1 MKSSNHQKKKRKSFQ
16 SVVAIVLAVLI
27 LGSLVSTA
35 LITMASA
42 KSSSEIKRE
51 IDALKK
57 EAQKIAEQGAALEK
71 EIETNKTQTQT
82 TIDEKSA
89 IDQRIQITES
99 EIRNANA
106 QIQQYSLLIAE
117 KQSELEAAL
126 AEQEEMNARYKT
138 RLRAMEENGK
148 VSYWS
153 VLFRASSF
161 SDLLDRIDLIHE
173 IAEADQ
179 RMLQQMEELSVK
191 IEQDRKA
198 LEEEMA
204 AQETAKAALAEME
217 ETLKSQRA
225 EADILLRDLAVEAE
239 TLSAEFLANE
249 DEEAALR
256 ALIMSAQADYEA
268 ALSAEEAARLAA
280 QNKNNVAGGGS
291 SGGSVSPSSSGF
303 VSPLPA
309 GTSYVSCPYGWRI
322 HPLWGDKRFHYG
334 VDLAAN
340 ANTPVYAIASGTVTT
355 ATYGDANGYYISLS
369 HGGGYGSVY
378 CHLNSFAVSAGDSV
392 SQGQVIGYVG
402 STGWS
407 TGPHLHF
414 EIHKNGST
422 VNPMEYISV
431 S

>member
-1 MKSSNHQKKKRKSFQ
+1 MKPGKQQNKKRKSFQ
-16 SVVAIVLAVLI
+16 SVVAIILAI
-27 LGSLVSTA
+27 LLFGSLLTSA
-35 LITMASA
+35 LLTMASA
-42 KSSSEIKRE
+42 KSSAEIKKE

-57 EAQKIAEQGAALEK
+57 EAQKIAEQGNALEQ
-71 EIETNKTQTQT
+71 EIENNQAQTQT

-89 IDQRIQITES
+89 IDRRIQITEA
-99 EIRNANA
+99 EIRNAND

-126 AEQEEMNARYKT
+126 LKQEEMNQRYKT

-148 VSYWS
+148 ISYWS
-153 VLFRASSF
+153 ILFRANSF
-161 SDLLDRIDLIHE
+161 SDLLDRIDQIQE

-179 RMLQQMEELSVK
+179 RMLKQMEELSQQ
-191 IEQDRKA
+191 IELDRKD
-198 LEEEMA
+198 LEAEMA
-204 AQETAKAALAEME
+204 AQEAAKATLAEME
-217 ETLKSQRA
+217 ATLQSQRA
-225 EADILLRDLAVEAE
+225 EADVLLRQLAVEAE
-239 TLSAEFLANE
+239 NLSAEFLANE

-256 ALIMSAQADYEA
+256 ALIMEAQKDYEA

-280 QNKNNVAGGGS
+280 QNKNNSAGNGS
-291 SGGSVSPSSSGF
+291 GAPTSPSASGF
-303 VSPLPA
+303 ISPLPSGSA
-309 GTSYVSCPYGWRI
+309 VLTCAYGWRI

-355 ATYGDANGYYISLS
+355 AAYGDANGYYIALG

-378 CHLNSFAVSAGDSV
+378 CHLNSFAVSAGDYV
-392 SQGQVIGYVG
+392 SQGQIIGYVG

-414 EIHKNGST
+414 EIHVNGST
-422 VNPMEYISV
+422 VNPMSYISL